1 MYFYPGKTRKERIMN
16 RARALLLFLPPLLL
30 LVAAA
35 ALSMGEGRRAPL
47 ARATPEPSTPEAST
61 AVNHAGGTTTTVYT
75 VYPSY

>member
-35 ALSMGEGRRAPL
+35 ALSLRENRPALLP
-47 ARATPEPSTPEAST
+47 RATPEPFTPETST

-75 VYPSY
+75 VYPRY